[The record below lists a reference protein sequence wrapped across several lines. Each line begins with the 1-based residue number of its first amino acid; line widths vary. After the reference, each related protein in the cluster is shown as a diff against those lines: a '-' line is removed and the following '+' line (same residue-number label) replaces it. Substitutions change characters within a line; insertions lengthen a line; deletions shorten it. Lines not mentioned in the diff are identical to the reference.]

1 MRFNYLE
8 PATVGEAV
16 SLLNQHGNN
25 AKIMAGGTDLFV
37 QMRAKAIK
45 PEHIVDITY
54 IPGLDYIEYDQ
65 KQGLRIGAMT
75 TIREVERS
83 VKLCQLYP
91 ILTQAASKLGSVA
104 IRNVATIGGNLC
116 NAAPSADTA
125 PALIGLSANVKIA
138 GSSGE
143 KVVPLEGF
151 CTGPGCTV
159 CELHEMITEY
169 QVPTPPPGTK
179 GAYLKHSR
187 TAIDLALVGIGVVA
201 NLESDGACRD
211 IKVIMSAVAPTPL
224 RAYKAE
230 EMLKGNKL
238 EPKLIEEAAKA
249 ASEEARPISDVRASA
264 EYRKEIVKVLTRRA
278 INQILAG

>member
-8 PATVGEAV
+8 PATVEEAI
-16 SLLNQHGNN
+16 SMLNQHGGK
-25 AKIMAGGTDLFV
+25 AKILAGGTDLFV

-65 KQGLRIGAMT
+65 KQGLRIGALT
-75 TIREVERS
+75 TFREIERS
-83 VKLCQLYP
+83 IKLCQTYP
-91 ILTQAASKLGSVA
+91 VLTQAASKLGSVA

-116 NAAPSADTA
+116 NASPSAEAA
-125 PALIGLSANVKIA
+125 PALIGLSATVKIIGA
-138 GSSGE
+138 GGAR
-143 KVVPLEGF
+143 VVPLERF

-159 CELHEMITEY
+159 CVSPEMITEY
-169 QVPTPPPGTK
+169 QVPIPPPGTRSV
-179 GAYLKHSR
+179 YLKHSR

-201 NLESDGACRD
+201 NIESDGACKD
-211 IKVIMSAVAPTPL
+211 IKIVMGAVAPTPL

-238 EPKLIEEAAKA
+238 EHELVEEAAKV
-249 ASEEARPISDVRASA
+249 ASEEAHPISDVRSSA

-278 INQILAG
+278 INQIIAG